1 MGMKSILFSN
11 VLFIAMK
18 QLFEN
23 VHSLNP
29 SFVYMTDDEKF
40 AYLFRSND
48 ERIGTVNYSQKHG
61 SRAGEASKTTGSGY
75 RNALAAGCSLLTA
88 LYIRT

>member
-29 SFVYMTDDEKF
+29 SFVYITDDEKF

-48 ERIGTVNYSQKHG
+48 ERLVRKI
-61 SRAGEASKTTGSGY
+61 
-75 RNALAAGCSLLTA
+75 
-88 LYIRT
+88 